1 MPPAQQHVIQ
11 TARLAAYDAL
21 PMFEV
26 HLGSKP
32 GRPRL
37 LLVCA
42 AAVLLGTLG
51 LAWWQAYDRRALGD
65 EVRIDGT
72 PLVVRPPRG
81 WKQDPRNPGI
91 FALPAGRE
99 GTGRGE
105 VTLERYVRFQYLRN
119 ATFVPPEEILK
130 WRNLQWAKSAAPEP
144 ARVGPLAG
152 IQVRRIVRHSA
163 FGRVYLQEQVL
174 RVACSPRGDI
184 LMVEYVP
191 LTGLTTAQ
199 LELLDDMC
207 AAIRLEDPAFTT
219 KPAELLRY
227 AGIEVPEDE
236 NWTVFGPDFPEA
248 PGFYVQS
255 SVNGLPAWSLGV
267 FRTWL
272 AEGRT
277 PGDLLVD
284 FASEH
289 WRLPPK
295 DAQVA
300 QSRREDGAR
309 VATIRHPAFG
319 RSDHRVASVWLVAES
334 AERAA
339 LIFVFSG
346 ASFAA
351 VGDEAAR
358 KLAQTMVCGPTKA
371 LPPLDAAATAG
382 RELADILTQK
392 GAVPWWGRLPM
403 EAYYLEPGTTH
414 PRGVY
419 IGRAAIGDDPAAG
432 YRGHTLYLHST
443 ESEPRPQLGLWTI
456 DGHARGYAYKF
467 QGDIDTWQGRVPTSV
482 EERLDAGSATVR
494 RTVKTPGQRRSWEF
508 PVGPSFVCPPLES
521 IAEAWVAQR
530 DEGAWLIEATSH
542 FDAGTHTRLLRPL
555 PPDESGHRRLLLMT
569 DFWPRGTVLGFDE
582 GPEPLYQQHP
592 AADYQRATEEE
603 AESQLPRL
611 RGPRHELRQR
621 LLEPPG

>member
-1 MPPAQQHVIQ
+1 
-11 TARLAAYDAL
+11 
-21 PMFEV
+21 MFEV

-32 GRPRL
+32 GQPRL

-42 AAVLLGTLG
+42 AAVLVGTLG
-51 LAWWQAYDRRALGD
+51 LAWWQAYDKRALGG
-65 EVRIDGT
+65 EVRIEGT
-72 PLVVRPPRG
+72 PLVVQPPRG
-81 WKQDPRNPGI
+81 WRQDPRDPGL
-91 FALPAGRE
+91 FALPVGRE

-105 VTLERYVRFQYLRN
+105 VTLERYVSFQYGRD

-130 WRNLQWAKSAAPEP
+130 RRNLQEWAKSTAPEP

-152 IQVRRIVRHSA
+152 IQVRRIVRHLA

-184 LMVEYVP
+184 IMVECVP
-191 LTGLTTAQ
+191 LTGLTAAQ

-207 AAIRLEDPAFTT
+207 AAIRLEDPAFTA
-219 KPAELLRY
+219 KPAELLRH

-236 NWTVFGPDFPEA
+236 SWKVFGPDFPEV

-255 SVNGLPAWSLGV
+255 CVDGMPAWSLGV

-272 AEGRT
+272 AGGQT
-277 PGDLLVD
+277 PPDLLVN
-284 FASEH
+284 FGSYYWGLAP
-289 WRLPPK
+289 R
-295 DAQVA
+295 DAHVA
-300 QSRREDGAR
+300 ESQRQDGAR
-309 VATIRHPAFG
+309 IAAMRHPAFG

-346 ASFAA
+346 AGFAEA
-351 VGDEAAR
+351 ADEAAR
-358 KLAQTMVCGPTKA
+358 KLAQALTCGPTEA
-371 LPPLDAAATAG
+371 LPPLQAAAAAG

-403 EAYYLEPGTTH
+403 EAYYVEPATKH

-419 IGRAAIGDDPAAG
+419 IGRAALADDPAAG
-432 YRGHTLYLHST
+432 YRGHTLYLPNT
-443 ESEPRPQLGLWTI
+443 ERESGPQLERWTI
-456 DGHARGYAYKF
+456 DGHARGYDYRF
-467 QGDIDTWQGRVPTSV
+467 QGDIDTWQGRVPVTI
-482 EERLDAGSATVR
+482 EERLDAGSGTVR
-494 RTVKTPGQRRSWEF
+494 RAVKTPGQRRSWEF
-508 PVGPSFVCPPLES
+508 PVGPSFVCPPLMS

-530 DEGAWLIEATSH
+530 DEGAWLIE
-542 FDAGTHTRLLRPL
+542 GTTHWVEVTGHIDVRAHTRFLRPL
-555 PPDESGHRRLLLMT
+555 PPDQSGHRRLLMMT

-592 AADYQRATEEE
+592 AGDYQRVTEEQ
-603 AESQLPRL
+603 AVGQLPRL
-611 RGPRHELRQR
+611 PRLRHGLRQQ

>member
-1 MPPAQQHVIQ
+1 
-11 TARLAAYDAL
+11 
-21 PMFEV
+21 MFEV

-42 AAVLLGTLG
+42 AGVLVGTLG
-51 LAWWQAYDRRALGD
+51 LAWWQAHDKRALGD

-81 WKQDPRNPGI
+81 WRQDPRPPGI

-99 GTGRGE
+99 RTGRAE
-105 VTLERYVRFQYLRN
+105 VTLERYVWFQYVRK
-119 ATFVPPEEILK
+119 ATFVPPVEILK
-130 WRNLQWAKSAAPEP
+130 WRNLQEWAKSTAPEP
-144 ARVGPLAG
+144 ARVGPLGG
-152 IQVRRIVRHSA
+152 IQVRRIVRHVA

-184 LMVEYVP
+184 IMVEYVP
-191 LTGLTTAQ
+191 LTGLTAAQ
-199 LELLDDMC
+199 LELLDNLC

-227 AGIEVPEDE
+227 AGIKAPEDE
-236 NWTVFGPDFPEA
+236 SWEVFGPDFPEV

-255 SVNGLPAWSLGV
+255 CVDGMPAWSLGV

-272 AEGRT
+272 AGGRT
-277 PGDLLVD
+277 PADLLVD
-284 FASEH
+284 SGSSH
-289 WRLPPK
+289 WGLAPR
-295 DAQVA
+295 DAHVA
-300 QSRREDGAR
+300 ESQRQDGAR
-309 VATIRHPAFG
+309 IAAMRHPAFG

-334 AERAA
+334 AERAV

-346 ASFAA
+346 AGFAEA
-351 VGDEAAR
+351 ADEAAR
-358 KLAQTMVCGPTKA
+358 KLAQALTCGPTEA
-371 LPPLDAAATAG
+371 LPPLEAAAAAG

-392 GAVPWWGRLPM
+392 GAVPWWGRLPI
-403 EAYYLEPGTTH
+403 EAYYVGPATKH

-432 YRGHTLYLHST
+432 YRGHTLYLPNT
-443 ESEPRPQLGLWTI
+443 EREPGPPLERWTI
-456 DGHARGYAYKF
+456 DGHARGYAHRF
-467 QGDIDTWQGRVPTSV
+467 QGDIDTWQGRVPV
-482 EERLDAGSATVR
+482 IIEELLDAGSGTVR
-494 RTVKTPGQRRSWEF
+494 RTVVTRGRRRSWEF

-542 FDAGTHTRLLRPL
+542 FEAGTHTCLLRPL
-555 PPDESGHRRLLLMT
+555 PPDQSGHRRLLTMT

-592 AADYQRATEEE
+592 AEDYQRVTEEE
-603 AESQLPRL
+603 AEDRLPRLPRL
-611 RGPRHELRQR
+611 RHKLRQQ